1 MERIFLRIEGLFYL
15 KSEPFYLHPLTSP
28 FLHERWLRP
37 NSQSEP
43 EIATQ
48 GSDKPNPLHSSAA

>member
-1 MERIFLRIEGLFYL
+1 LE
-15 KSEPFYLHPLTSP
+15 SEPFKKFYLHPLTSP
-28 FLHERWLRP
+28 LLHQCWLGP

-48 GSDKPNPLHSSAA
+48 GSDKLNPLHSSAA